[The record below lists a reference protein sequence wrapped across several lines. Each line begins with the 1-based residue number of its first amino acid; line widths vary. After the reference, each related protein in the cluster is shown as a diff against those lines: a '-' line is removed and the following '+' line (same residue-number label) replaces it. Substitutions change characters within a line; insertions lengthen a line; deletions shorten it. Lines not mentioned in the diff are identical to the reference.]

1 MVEIKH
7 TNQQIA
13 SMLRNVAASYQLQDQ
28 NKYRFQIISYNN
40 AADSIE
46 HATSELKDLWDDGK
60 LSDIAGIG
68 PSLESHLDELFKSG
82 KSKHFEKIM
91 KGIDPRVFILME
103 LPKIGIKTAV
113 KLIKES
119 SRGEI
124 DKLIEEAERKQIKNK
139 RHLLPYAQTI
149 ASEIIE
155 WLETSSDV
163 AKIDVLGSLRRKVAT
178 IGDIDMLVS
187 TNNPSSVMDK
197 FISYPKVQKVIE
209 KGEHTASIIVP
220 GGVQVDLLVSDE
232 NSYGSALQHFTGS
245 KNHNIAL
252 REYSLKKNLSLS
264 EYGIKDKKTNKLNTF
279 KTEEDFYNHLG
290 LAYIEPE
297 LREDSGEII
306 AAQKRALPE
315 LITLKDVKADLQIH
329 SNFDIETSH
338 DLGVSTMSEIVKS
351 AINLNYEYI
360 AFSEHNPSRG
370 KHSQKEIVEILKKKK
385 KEVDVINY
393 SREKFKNNRVY
404 KVFNSL
410 EIDILQDGSLPV
422 PDAGMDTL
430 DFALVSIHSSF
441 DQPKDVMTERVVKAL
456 SHPKVKVFAH
466 PTARKIN
473 EREGI
478 ELDWEK
484 IFEFCVKNNKW
495 LEIDADPMRLDLPDI
510 LVREAVKRGIKLTL
524 GTDAHHV
531 DHLRNMEFGVNI
543 ARRGW
548 CEKKNMI
555 NCMGLIEFEK
565 ELKRGD

>member
-1 MVEIKH
+1 MDDIRF
-7 TNQQIA
+7 TNQYVA
-13 SMLRNVAASYQLQDQ
+13 NLLRNVAASYQLHDQ
-28 NKYRFQIISYNN
+28 NKYRFQIISYKN

-60 LSDIAGIG
+60 LSDVPGIG

-113 KLIKES
+113 RLIKES
-119 SRGEI
+119 SSGEI
-124 DKLIEEAERKQIKNK
+124 DKLIKEAEQRRFKNK
-139 RHLLPYAQTI
+139 RHLLPYAQTL
-149 ASEIIE
+149 ASEVIE
-155 WLETSSDV
+155 WLKTSSDV
-163 AKIDVLGSLRRKVAT
+163 ANIDILGSLRRKVAT
-178 IGDIDMLVS
+178 IGDIDILVA
-187 TNNPSSVMDK
+187 TNNPSSVIDK
-197 FISYPKVQKVIE
+197 FTSYPKIQNVIE

-220 GGVQVDLLVSDE
+220 GGVQVDLLVTDE
-232 NSYGSALQHFTGS
+232 KSYGSALQHFTGS

-264 EYGIKDKKTNKLNTF
+264 EYGIKEKKTNKLHNF
-279 KTEEDFYNHLG
+279 KFEQDFYNFLD
-290 LAYIEPE
+290 LDYIEPE
-297 LREDSGEII
+297 LREDTGEMI
-306 AAQKRALPE
+306 AAQKKTLPK
-315 LITLKDVKADLQIH
+315 LITLGDIKADLQIH

-338 DLGVSTMSEIVKS
+338 DIGASTMSEIVKN
-351 AINLNYEYI
+351 AIKLGYEYI
-360 AFSEHNPSRG
+360 AFTEHNPSKG
-370 KHSQKEIVEILKKKK
+370 KHNQQQIVEILKKKK
-385 KEVDVINY
+385 KVVDEINY
-393 SREKFKNNRVY
+393 SHESTSEKRVC

-422 PDAGMDTL
+422 SDQGMRTL

-441 DQPKDVMTERVVKAL
+441 EQPKDVMTERVLKAL
-456 SHPKVKVFAH
+456 SHPKVKIFAH

-473 EREGI
+473 EREGV

-484 IFEFCVKNNKW
+484 IFDYCVKNNKW
-495 LEIDADPMRLDLPDI
+495 LEIDADPMRLDLPDT
-510 LVREAVKRGIKLTL
+510 LVREAVKKGIMMTL

-531 DHLRNMEFGVNI
+531 DHLNNMEYGVNV

-548 CEKKNMI
+548 CEKKNVI
-555 NCMGLIEFEK
+555 NCMSLNEFEK